1 MTRIARLGLMLAA
14 AALLAPPGLR
24 AHDRAGFA
32 ISVLIDGVPAP
43 EYAGRG
49 RVYIEALKG
58 KEFVIRL
65 SNPTSERIAVAL
77 SVDGRNVVDAKRT
90 SSLEAAKWVLNP
102 GQTADIPGWQVSGS
116 TSRKFYFTETSKSYA
131 KWLGDTSNVGTI
143 EAVFYREKRRAPIP
157 VSKDE
162 PALREKA
169 DQRAQSPAP
178 SSAGE
183 AGGTQD
189 SATAAKVREAE
200 NFAATGIGDKT
211 DFPVSWV
218 AFDEDPTP
226 AARIALRYEFRPEL
240 IRLGLLSRENDLYAR
255 DRARGFE
262 HDYAPDPYGPR
273 R

>member
-1 MTRIARLGLMLAA
+1 MTRSARLGLLFAA
-14 AALLAPPGLR
+14 AALFAPPGLR
-24 AHDRAGFA
+24 AHDRDGFS
-32 ISVLIDGVPAP
+32 ISVLIDGAPAP

-90 SSLEAAKWVLNP
+90 SSLDAAKWVLGP

-116 TSRKFYFTETSKSYA
+116 TSRRFYFTETSNSYA

-143 EAVFYREKRRAPIP
+143 EAVFYREKRRAPAQ
-157 VSKDE
+157 VKDE
-162 PALREKA
+162 PVRREKA
-169 DQRAQSPAP
+169 DSRAQSPAP
-178 SSAGE
+178 TAAGE
-183 AGGTQD
+183 AGASQD
-189 SATAAKVREAE
+189 AAAANKLREAE

-211 DFPVSWV
+211 DFRVTWV
-218 AFDEDPTP
+218 AFEEDPKP

-262 HDYAPDPYGPR
+262 HDYAPDPYGQR